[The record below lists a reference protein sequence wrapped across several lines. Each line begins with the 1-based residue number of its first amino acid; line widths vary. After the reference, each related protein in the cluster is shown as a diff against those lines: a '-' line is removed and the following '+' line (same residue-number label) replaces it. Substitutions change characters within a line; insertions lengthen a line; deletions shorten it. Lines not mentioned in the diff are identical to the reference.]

1 MNRFLL
7 IITATLIFA
16 PFAHAE
22 EEGFFQRL
30 RPDVFL
36 NTFWGQS
43 AQTQATNRPI
53 TSAEQQKRERQS
65 LEQDGYP
72 YKPELFIG
80 AVRRAEL
87 PIIQRFI
94 YAGMDPNE
102 NILGQPAILHA
113 AAAGKADAVA
123 MLLKNGAEINS
134 LNGRRENALMVAIK
148 QKNTRLASDL
158 INRGINLKQQDIDR
172 WTALHHAVYQNN
184 GDIMVKIIRKDN
196 ALLNIAT
203 NAGYTPVMTAI
214 WQGNKAM
221 VDVLIGLGSRM
232 DVLDTGGNTPLHLAV
247 SRNQYDIAK
256 EILENGTNPN
266 IENAKGW
273 TPMDNALSD
282 NNTDMAHLL
291 LYYGG
296 KPRKK
301 DILPQQG
308 R

>member
-1 MNRFLL
+1 MKRFYLF
-7 IITATLIFA
+7 ITAALLFA

-36 NTFWGQS
+36 NTFWGNSVQS
-43 AQTQATNRPI
+43 QNNGRPL
-53 TSAEQQKRERQS
+53 TTEEQKQRERIS
-65 LEQDGYP
+65 LDQDGYP
-72 YKPELFIG
+72 YKPEIFIG
-80 AVRRAEL
+80 AIRRAEL

-94 YAGMDPNE
+94 YAGMDPNQS
-102 NILGQPAILHA
+102 ILGLPPLLHA
-113 AAAGKADAVA
+113 IGAGKQDAADL
-123 MLLKNGAEINS
+123 LLKNGADIS
-134 LNGRRENALMVAIK
+134 SVNGRRENALMVAIK
-148 QKNTRLASDL
+148 AKNTRLANDL

-172 WTALHHAVYQNN
+172 WTALHHAVYQDN
-184 GDIMVKIIRKDN
+184 GDIMVKIISKDKSLMN
-196 ALLNIAT
+196 VAT
-203 NAGYTPVMTAI
+203 NAGFTPLMTAI
-214 WQGNKAM
+214 WQGNKPM
-221 VDVLIGLGSRM
+221 VDVLIGLGAKTN
-232 DVLDTGGNTPLHLAV
+232 VLDTGGNTPLHLAV
-247 SRNQYDIAK
+247 SRNQYSIAK
-256 EILENGTNPN
+256 ELLENGTNPN

-301 DILPQQG
+301 DILPLQG

>member
-1 MNRFLL
+1 MNRFYLILAALL
-7 IITATLIFA
+7 VISPAVQ
-16 PFAHAE
+16 AE

-36 NTFWGQS
+36 NTFWGKS
-43 AQTQATNRPI
+43 AQSQNNSRPL
-53 TSAEQQKRERQS
+53 TTEEQKKRERIS

-72 YKPELFIG
+72 YKPEIFVG
-80 AVRRAEL
+80 AIRRAEL

-102 NILGQPAILHA
+102 NILGLPSLMHA
-113 AAAGKADAVA
+113 AQSGRMDTVEL
-123 MLLKNGAEINS
+123 LLKNGADLNA
-134 LNGRRENALMVAIK
+134 LNGRRENALIMAIK
-148 QKNTRLASDL
+148 LKNTKLASDL

-184 GDIMVKIIRKDN
+184 GDIMVKIIRKDPSLMN
-196 ALLNIAT
+196 VPT
-203 NAGYTPVMTAI
+203 NAGFTPLMTAI
-214 WQGNKAM
+214 WQGNKPM
-221 VDVLIGLGSRM
+221 VDVLVGLGSKL
-232 DVLDTGGNTPLHLAV
+232 DVRDTGGNTPLHLAV
-247 SRNQYDIAK
+247 SRNQYSIAK
-256 EILENGTNPN
+256 ELLEGGTDPN